1 MTALPVLIAVA
12 TAAAIAGIMMAAA
25 GIYGADATRAP
36 AIRRHRRVTTLL
48 RESNARTWAIAAVA
62 GFAVWTLS
70 GWPVAGI
77 ATVIAIPG
85 IPKIFGA
92 AKHASARIA
101 VLQGLEEWVRRLS
114 DAIAAGAGPTQT
126 ITASAN
132 HAPAAIKPAV
142 TRLATALSA
151 GRADANAALDR
162 FAAEVDDPL
171 GDMVAIALKIT
182 ITAPSAKV
190 PDVLRTLAG
199 QLADD
204 VTARRE
210 IETDRAEPRSEARM
224 IIAIQIAFAA
234 AIVMFTSYA
243 DTYAS
248 LSGQLV
254 LAAIVAVAAGA
265 LVMLRRLAADGPR
278 ARLLTHGG
286 DQAGSEP
293 AARRSRRAR
302 AEVAP

>member
-1 MTALPVLIAVA
+1 MTVLPVLIAVA
-12 TAAAIAGIMMAAA
+12 VAVAIAGIMMAAA
-25 GIYGADATRAP
+25 GIYGTDASRAP
-36 AIRRHRRVTTLL
+36 AIRHRRRVAAIL
-48 RESNARTWAIAAVA
+48 RESNARTWTVAAA
-62 GFAVWTLS
+62 GGFVVWTLS

-85 IPKIFGA
+85 LPKIFGA
-92 AKHASARIA
+92 GRQAAARIA
-101 VLQGLEEWVRRLS
+101 MLQGLEEWVRRLS

-126 ITASAN
+126 IAASAA
-132 HAPAAIKPAV
+132 HAPAAIKTAV
-142 TRLATALSA
+142 TRLAAALSA
-151 GRADANAALDR
+151 GRADTSAALDR

-190 PDVLRTLAG
+190 PDVLRTLAA

-204 VTARRE
+204 VKARRE

-224 IIAIQIAFAA
+224 IIAIQIVFAV

-248 LSGQLV
+248 FSGQLV
-254 LAAIVAVAAGA
+254 LAAIVTVATGA
-265 LVMLRRLAADGPR
+265 LIMLRRLAADGPQ
-278 ARLLTHGG
+278 ARLLVHSSDHPGR
-286 DQAGSEP
+286 AP
-293 AARRSRRAR
+293 VMKRSRRVR
-302 AEVAP
+302 AGVAP